1 MARGS
6 IPHRNDRRSIVNSPE
21 FEPVQYTICLHF
33 ICPGL
38 CIRGSWLLQAEV
50 VGFWLSSKNHCD
62 CNEAVWNRIDKLG
75 YKETTSTA
83 SILSYKMS
91 THLHHTAFA
100 FREPEPDYISVTT
113 STSWSTCLVFYEPT
127 LSETSRSSETVESAN
142 TRR

>member
-50 VGFWLSSKNHCD
+50 VGFW
-62 CNEAVWNRIDKLG
+62 AVLQEPLRLQRGRVEQNRQ
-75 YKETTSTA
+75 
-83 SILSYKMS
+83 
-91 THLHHTAFA
+91 
-100 FREPEPDYISVTT
+100 
-113 STSWSTCLVFYEPT
+113 
-127 LSETSRSSETVESAN
+127 
-142 TRR
+142 TRL